1 MFLIDK
7 ELLYLGASQNDQKWI
22 EDIVCFHQLLP
33 LLVGTMD
40 IEHLLY

>member
-1 MFLIDK
+1 
-7 ELLYLGASQNDQKWI
+7 LLYLEAPRNDHKCI

-33 LLVGTMD
+33 LLAGTMD